1 MVTLLNGLHA
11 FETFV
16 KRREEGSRVRLVEG
30 GADAIH
36 TRVEFARELTRVR
49 EQAGRTVR
57 QVAKAV
63 GLPFSTVG
71 GYFSG
76 RHLPPVHPRRVL
88 PAILAVCEVTDP
100 AEVERW
106 QAALAR
112 IRRSARTEPDT
123 AAPYR
128 GLSRFECDDADW
140 FFGREDHVA
149 RLVTTVQEGA
159 AQGAALAVLGAS
171 GSGKSSLLRAGL
183 VPALGE
189 RWRVVLTSP
198 AQPVPELPPGEGPL
212 LVLVDQFE
220 ELFSAVDDEVSRLAY
235 VDWVMGLPSPGV
247 VVVLGL
253 RADFFARA
261 LRYPALVA
269 VLRDGQH
276 LVGPM
281 SHEQVVQA
289 ITGPAARAGV
299 VVENGLVDLLLR
311 DLAPAVVASVGNAAH
326 EAGALPLLSH
336 ALLETWMRG
345 SRRTLAIADYVA
357 AGGIEG
363 AVAAT
368 AEASYRTLGPT
379 QRELAKSIFLRL
391 VHIGEG
397 TADTR
402 RLVGIDEFLDE
413 DEEFYSVGETDVGHV
428 LDVFVEQRLITAD
441 LDTVEIT
448 HEALLSAWPRL
459 RSWLDEN
466 RENLLTHRR
475 LTAAAQQWRA
485 TGNDPAI
492 TYRGV
497 LLDQALALRDTP
509 HHPLSPVERAFLAHS
524 EEQASRER
532 ERRRRGTH
540 RLRRLTAALA
550 VLVVLAGTLGVD
562 AARQRAESEAQR
574 DLAMSRLLA
583 LRANTLL
590 ETDPALAGQLALA
603 AFRTSPTVEARSAV
617 LSATRFPTVS
627 RLRGPQGVVQ
637 SVVTAAD
644 GKLIVA
650 AGTDEHVWLW
660 HRAAEGRYIRGK
672 PLSGPAGEL
681 YAVAVSPNGRLLV
694 AAGAEGVLHRWDLAD
709 PRRPTPVLPPLN
721 GPTGPVHALAFSPD
735 GQVLAA
741 GAFDHRVY
749 LFATTDT
756 VGPKQDL
763 DLGAEVR
770 AVGFSPDG
778 MRLVAAGSGGAARIW
793 STTNLTGPG
802 SGLSGASLAV
812 RAIAFSPDGHTVA
825 LASSDRST
833 QLWDV
838 TDPMHP
844 VSSPTKLVGHE
855 SWVNA
860 VAVSPDGQTVATG
873 SSDNTVRLWD
883 RPTASVRA
891 VLPHSGPVTALR
903 YAERGRVLITAAGDG
918 IVRVWHVPGP
928 TLATPGNGVF
938 SVGMSVDGTRLAAGS
953 GGHTGGVHLID
964 TTDPTN
970 LRRIGALMSGST
982 GVALSGAA
990 VLSPDGSTVAAGRV
1004 DGTIE
1009 AWDVREPQRPYSLG
1023 IPSPPTGGIP
1033 QALSFRADG
1042 ALVAAGGDDRVVRLF
1057 DMTAAGTAVPLATL
1071 TGPTAAVYGVAFNR
1085 DGTVI
1090 AGASIDKSV
1099 WLWDV
1104 HDPRNPKVL
1113 STING
1118 HTNYAYSVAFSPTTD
1133 LLVTGSADRTLRLWD
1148 VTDPRTPR
1156 ALGDPLT
1163 GPAGPVITTTI
1174 SADGR
1179 LLAAGGKDRQIWLW
1193 TIDDPMKPALFAAPS
1208 GATSDIYSLDFTP
1221 DGTAVAVGS
1230 ADHTTSLLAVSID
1243 TAIDRLCSHHGD
1255 RITEQEWV
1263 TLAPDVPLIPPC

>member
-1 MVTLLNGLHA
+1 M
-11 FETFV
+11 
-16 KRREEGSRVRLVEG
+16 RLVQG
-30 GADAIH
+30 GAGAIH
-36 TRVEFARELTRVR
+36 TRVEFACELTRVR
-49 EQAGRTVR
+49 ERAGLTVR

-88 PAILAVCEVTDP
+88 PDILAVCEVTDP
-100 AEVERW
+100 AEVELW

-112 IRRSARTEPDT
+112 VRRSARAGSDT

-128 GLSRFECDDADW
+128 GLSRFERDDADW

-149 RLVTTVQEGA
+149 RLVAAVQDGA
-159 AQGAALAVLGAS
+159 GQGAALAVLGAS
-171 GSGKSSLLRAGL
+171 GSGKSSLLQAGL

-189 RWRVVLTSP
+189 RWRVALTSP
-198 AQPVPELPPGEGPL
+198 AQPVPELPYGEGPL

-220 ELFSAVDDEVSRLAY
+220 ELFSAVDDEASRRAY
-235 VDWVMGLPSPGV
+235 VDWVMGLPSAGV

-253 RADFFARA
+253 RADFFAKA
-261 LRYPALVA
+261 LRYPTLVE

-281 SHEQVVQA
+281 SREQVVRT

-299 VVENGLVDLLLR
+299 AVEDGLLDLLLR
-311 DLAPAVVASVGNAAH
+311 DLAPALRDGAGDAAH

-336 ALLETWMRG
+336 ALLQTWTRG
-345 SRRTLAIADYVA
+345 SRRTLAIADYVG

-368 AEASYRTLGPT
+368 AEAGYRALGPA
-379 QRELAKSIFLRL
+379 QRESAKSIFLRL

-402 RLVGIDEFLDE
+402 RRVGVDEFLDE
-413 DEEFYSVGETDVGHV
+413 HDQSHSVGETDIGHV

-459 RSWLDEN
+459 RAWLDED
-466 RENLLTHRR
+466 REDLLTHRR

-485 TGNDPAI
+485 AGDDPA
-492 TYRGV
+492 TAYRGV
-497 LLDQALALRDTP
+497 LLERALALRDTAR
-509 HHPLSPVERAFLAHS
+509 HPLSPVEREFLAHS

-532 ERRRRGTH
+532 ARRRRGTR

-550 VLVVLAGTLGVD
+550 VLVVLAGVLGVD
-562 AARQRAESEAQR
+562 AVRQRAASETQR
-574 DLAMSRLLA
+574 DLAVSRLLA

-590 ETDPALAGQLALA
+590 ETDPALAGQLAVA
-603 AFRTSPTVEARSAV
+603 AFRTAPTVEARSAV

-627 RLRGPQGVVQ
+627 RLLGPQGVVQ
-637 SVVTAAD
+637 SVATAAD
-644 GKLIVA
+644 GELIA
-650 AGTDEHVWLW
+650 ATGTDRRVWLW
-660 HRAAEGRYIRGK
+660 HRDPEGRYTRGQ
-672 PLSGPAGEL
+672 PLTGPAGEL
-681 YAVAVSPNGRLLV
+681 YAVAVSPDGRRLV
-694 AAGAEGVLHRWDLAD
+694 AAGAEGVLHRWDLTD
-709 PRRPTPVLPPLN
+709 PQQPTPVLSPLS
-721 GPTGPVHALAFSPD
+721 GPTAPVHALAFSPN

-741 GAFDHRVY
+741 GSFDHRVH

-756 VGPKQDL
+756 ARPRQEL
-763 DLGAEVR
+763 DLGAEVH
-770 AVGFSPDG
+770 AVRFSPDG
-778 MRLVAAGSGGAARIW
+778 MRLAAAGSGGAARIW
-793 STTNLTGPG
+793 PTTHLSGPG
-802 SGLSGASLAV
+802 TDLPGASLAA
-812 RAIAFSPDGHTVA
+812 RAVAFSPDGRTAA
-825 LASSDRST
+825 LANSDRTT

-838 TDPMHP
+838 TDPTRP
-844 VSSPTKLVGHE
+844 VSSPTKLVGHG

-860 VAVSPDGQTVATG
+860 VAFSPDGQTVATG

-883 RPTASVRA
+883 RPTAAVRS
-891 VLPHSGPVTALR
+891 VLPHPGPVTALS

-918 IVRVWHVPGP
+918 VVRVWRVPGP
-928 TLATPGNGVF
+928 SLTAPGDGVYA
-938 SVGMSVDGTRLAAGS
+938 VGMSADGTRLAAGT
-953 GGHTGGVHLID
+953 GGPTGGVHLID
-964 TTDPTN
+964 TTDPTA
-970 LRRIGALMSGST
+970 LRGIGASVSGST
-982 GVALSGAA
+982 SIALSGAA
-990 VLSPDGSTVAAGRV
+990 DLSPDGSTVAAGHA

-1009 AWDVREPQRPYSLG
+1009 AWDVREPQRSHTLG

-1042 ALVAAGGDDRVVRLF
+1042 ALLAAGGDDRVVRLF
-1057 DMTAAGTAVPLATL
+1057 DMTATGTAVPVATL
-1071 TGPTAAVYGVAFNR
+1071 TGPTASVYGVAFNR
-1085 DGTVI
+1085 DGTVV
-1090 AGASIDKSV
+1090 AGASVDKSV
-1099 WLWDV
+1099 WLWDI
-1104 HDPRNPKVL
+1104 HDPRNPQVL
-1113 STING
+1113 SIING
-1118 HTNYAYSVAFSPTTD
+1118 HTNYAYSAAFSPTAD
-1133 LLVTGSADRTLRLWD
+1133 LLVTGSADRTLKLWD
-1148 VTDPRTPR
+1148 ITDPRTPH

-1163 GPAGPVITTTI
+1163 GPAGPIITTTI

-1193 TIDDPMKPALFAAPS
+1193 TIDDPRRPALFAALS

-1230 ADHTTSLLAVSID
+1230 ADHTTSLLATSID
-1243 TAIDRLCSHHGD
+1243 TAIDRICSHHGD
-1255 RITEQEWV
+1255 RITEQEWI
-1263 TLAPDVPLIPPC
+1263 TLAPDVPFSPPC